1 MFLEAVQSFDWQSIL
16 WSALGVVVTGLVSWG
31 VGLLITWMNSKI
43 KDQTLAKHLTAVTR
57 IVTDAV
63 TNVFQSFVDTMKK
76 NGTFTPEA
84 QAEAK
89 EKALEIIFQQLT
101 PELTDYIKTNFGDIR
116 EWLSNKIESVIYSL
130 KATNKVAVKEV
141 E

>member
-1 MFLEAVQSFDWQSIL
+1 
-16 WSALGVVVTGLVSWG
+16 
-31 VGLLITWMNSKI
+31 MNSKI
-43 KDQTLAKHLTAVTR
+43 KDQTLAKHLTAVTK

>member
-1 MFLEAVQSFDWQSIL
+1 MHSFFICKYLSVIFLHYLKTIKRKYIL
-16 WSALGVVVTGLVSWG
+16 YFLFSYPKCYTAKNYDDMGEGYSA
-31 VGLLITWMNSKI
+31 K
-43 KDQTLAKHLTAVTR
+43 KDRDAAKALA
-57 IVTDAV
+57 
-63 TNVFQSFVDTMKK
+63 DTMKK
-76 NGTFTPEA
+76 NGSFTPEA

-89 EKALEIIFQQLT
+89 EKALEIIFKQLT
-101 PELTDYIKTNFGDIR
+101 PELTDYIKTNFGDIK

>member
-1 MFLEAVQSFDWQSIL
+1 MFLEAAQSFDWQSIL

-76 NGTFTPEA
+76 NGSFTPEA

-116 EWLSNKIESVIYSL
+116 EWLSNKIESVIYSP

>member
-1 MFLEAVQSFDWQSIL
+1 
-16 WSALGVVVTGLVSWG
+16 
-31 VGLLITWMNSKI
+31 MNSKI
-43 KDQTLAKHLTAVTR
+43 KDQTLARHLTSVTR

-76 NGTFTPEA
+76 NGSFTPEA
-84 QAEAK
+84 HAEAK

-101 PELTDYIKTNFGDIR
+101 PELTDYIKTNFGDIK